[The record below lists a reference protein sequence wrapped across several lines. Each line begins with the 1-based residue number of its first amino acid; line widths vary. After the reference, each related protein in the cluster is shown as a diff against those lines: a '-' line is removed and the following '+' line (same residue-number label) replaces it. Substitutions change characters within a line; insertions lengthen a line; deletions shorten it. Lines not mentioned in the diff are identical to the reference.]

1 MSFKPGHEKVGGRR
15 KGSVN
20 KSVLSRQQAVAD
32 AMRTLGLAPEAIDE
46 ITPLATMHLVMTARL
61 RAGDDAGAL
70 IAAEAAAPYMHT
82 RLTSND
88 LRVTNPNPLDSMS
101 DEELKAEIETLGRRI
116 AESETAL
123 LPPKKDK
130 LN

>member
-61 RAGDDAGAL
+61 RAGDDAAAL
-70 IAAEAAAPYMHT
+70 IAAEAAPYMHT

>member
-70 IAAEAAAPYMHT
+70 IAAEAAPYMHT

-123 LPPKKDK
+123 LPAKKDK